1 VWTFSFPVDFGLV
14 LVLRYKLQWN
24 QATNSFLNRRQM
36 VLSRFWFGFYGVKLS
51 MLAELAFARRIK
63 LTYEPQSPASTCSR
77 VLAGPP

>member
-24 QATNSFLNRRQM
+24 QATNSILNRRQM